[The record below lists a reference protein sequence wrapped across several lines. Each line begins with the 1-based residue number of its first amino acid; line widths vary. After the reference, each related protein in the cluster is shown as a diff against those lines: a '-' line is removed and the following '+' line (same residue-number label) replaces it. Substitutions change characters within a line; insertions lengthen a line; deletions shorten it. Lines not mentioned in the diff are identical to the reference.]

1 MTVSSPVD
9 RTVKMLTR
17 TQATTSLIDTDLSH
31 VQVLALCTLLLV
43 VDSLVSVNSVKV
55 PYWDD
60 HS

>member
-9 RTVKMLTR
+9 RTVKMLIR

-43 VDSLVSVNSVKV
+43 VDSLVSVDSVQV
-55 PYWDD
+55 P
-60 HS
+60 

>member
-17 TQATTSLIDTDLSH
+17 TQATTSLMDTDLSH

-43 VDSLVSVNSVKV
+43 VDSLVSVDSVKV
-55 PYWDD
+55 P
-60 HS
+60 